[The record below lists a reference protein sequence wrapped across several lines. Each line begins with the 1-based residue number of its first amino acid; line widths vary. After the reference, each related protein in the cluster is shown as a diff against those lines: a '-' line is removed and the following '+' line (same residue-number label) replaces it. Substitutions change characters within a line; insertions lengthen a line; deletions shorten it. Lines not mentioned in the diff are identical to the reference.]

1 MRVLQTECQVCAAFD
16 ITAPPTPLPPRD
28 TFVGIWDTGATGTV
42 ITQEVVRKCGLQP
55 IGMTQVQTAGGLV
68 TAEEYLVNVFLM
80 GGNINVQNI
89 RATKA
94 PLGPGADV
102 LIGMDIIALGD
113 FALTNQNGATTFSF
127 RIPSMHTID
136 YQAQH
141 QHHATQIQQ
150 PSSGSPKRKKKAGK
164 TFGKNKK
171 RRR

>member
-16 ITAPPTPLPPRD
+16 IAAPPTPLPTRD
-28 TFVGIWDTGATGTV
+28 SFVGIWDTGATGTV
-42 ITQEVVRKCGLQP
+42 ITEEVVRRCGLQP

-80 GGNINVQNI
+80 NGNINIQNI

-94 PLGPGADV
+94 PLGPGANV

-113 FALTNQNGATTFSF
+113 FAITNQNGTTTFSF
-127 RIPSMHTID
+127 RIPSLHTID

-141 QHHATQIQQ
+141 QHHVSQGQQ
-150 PSSGSPKRKKKAGK
+150 PAAGGSPKRKKRPGK
-164 TFGKNKK
+164 TFGKRKK
-171 RRR
+171 H